1 MEKYIIPAFLAF
13 IVGLVLWFIKRDR
26 LSLEYTITESEI
38 FPKGSVQGKYFLL
51 NLKNNG
57 NKALENINYQLELNL
72 GKIDSLQFSKKD
84 LIDINQQSDKTIKG
98 LIALLNPNEEL
109 RTTLTIE
116 NAEDYSKIKI
126 QARGVGV
133 TAIESK
139 KNQLPFY
146 LQSFLIPFSIVIVAS
161 TAYTA
166 FTSFNQIK
174 VNESI
179 NSINDIKNITK
190 DIKENNTII
199 NTELFD
205 YKSKLTEQSE
215 KLSLLIKENETRL
228 KQEALGKPDR
238 EQIIFAS
245 LNKAGL
251 SFLLPQLLE
260 NTGDNLPYWKTGLFL
275 VNSYL
280 IDKKNSTKYVNVL
293 ESLANIKDISPSSK
307 GFLFYLAGKIEKNE
321 QHTERAILYF
331 NKCKAN
337 TPLMYEYLIEQDPAY
352 NLNSIEE
359 WLIKNQKAI

>member
-1 MEKYIIPAFLAF
+1 LETYIITAIFAF
-13 IVGLVLWFIKRDR
+13 IVGLALWFIKRDR

-38 FPKGSVQGKYFLL
+38 FPKGELQGKYFLL

-57 NKALENINYQLELNL
+57 NKALENINYHLELNL
-72 GKIDSLQFSKKD
+72 GKIESLRFSKKD
-84 LIDINQQSDKTIKG
+84 LINVNEQSEKTVKG
-98 LIALLNPNEEL
+98 LISLLNPNEEL
-109 RTTLTIE
+109 HSTLTIE

-139 KNQLPFY
+139 KNQISYY
-146 LQSFLIPFSIVIVAS
+146 LQYLLLTVSVIVLIS
-161 TAYTA
+161 IGYLT
-166 FTSFNQIK
+166 FEIDNQAK
-174 VNESI
+174 VLKSI
-179 NSINDIKNITK
+179 SN
-190 DIKENNTII
+190 
-199 NTELFD
+199 
-205 YKSKLTEQSE
+205 LTEGSE
-215 KLSLLIKENETRL
+215 KLSLLLDE
-228 KQEALGKPDR
+228 QLGKPDR

-251 SFLLPQLLE
+251 SFLLPKLLE
-260 NTGDNLPYWKTGLFL
+260 STGDNLPYWKTGLFL

-307 GFLFYLAGKIEKNE
+307 SFLFYLAGKIEKNE

-331 NKCKAN
+331 NKCKDNA
-337 TPLMYEYLIEQDPAY
+337 PLIYEYLIEQDPAY

-359 WLIKNQKAI
+359 WLIKNKKAI

>member
-1 MEKYIIPAFLAF
+1 MEQYIIPALLAL

-38 FPKGSVQGKYFLL
+38 FPKGRVQGKYFLL

-72 GKIDSLQFSKKD
+72 GKIDSLLFSKKD
-84 LIDINQQSDKTIKG
+84 LISISSQSEKNIHG
-98 LIALLNPNEEL
+98 LISLLNPNEEL
-109 RTTLTIE
+109 HTTLTIE

-139 KNQLPFY
+139 KNQLPLY
-146 LQSFLIPFSIVIVAS
+146 LQNFLIPFSIVITIS
-161 TAYTA
+161 TAYSA

-190 DIKENNTII
+190 DIKENNTIL

-215 KLSLLIKENETRL
+215 KLSILVKESETRL

-251 SFLLPQLLE
+251 SFLLPRLLE
-260 NTGDNLPYWKTGLFL
+260 STGDNLPYWKTGLFL

-280 IDKKNSTKYVNVL
+280 LDKKHSIKYVNVL
-293 ESLANIKDISPSSK
+293 DSLANIKEISPSSK

-321 QHTERAILYF
+321 HHTKRAISYF

-352 NLNSIEE
+352 DLDSIEK
-359 WLIKNQKAI
+359 WLLKNQKTV

>member
-1 MEKYIIPAFLAF
+1 MPAFLAL

-38 FPKGSVQGKYFLL
+38 FPKGAVQGKYFLL

-57 NKALENINYQLELNL
+57 NKALENISYQLELNL

-84 LIDINQQSDKTIKG
+84 LIDVDEQSEKTIKG
-98 LIALLNPNEEL
+98 LISLLNPNEEL
-109 RTTLTIE
+109 HTTLTIE

-126 QARGVGV
+126 QARGIGV

-139 KNQLPFY
+139 KNQIPFY
-146 LQSFLIPFSIVIVAS
+146 LQNFLILFSIVITVS
-161 TAYTA
+161 TGYSV
-166 FTSFNQIK
+166 FTSVNQVK

-179 NSINDIKNITK
+179 SSI
-190 DIKENNTII
+190 
-199 NTELFD
+199 
-205 YKSKLTEQSE
+205 TEQSE
-215 KLSLLIKENETRL
+215 KLSLLLKESETSL

-251 SFLLPQLLE
+251 SFLLPRLLE
-260 NTGDNLPYWKTGLFL
+260 STGDNLPYWKTGLFL

-280 IDKKNSTKYVNVL
+280 IDKKNSNKYVNVL
-293 ESLANIKDISPSSK
+293 DSLANIKDISPSSK

-321 QHTERAILYF
+321 QHAERAILYF

-337 TPLMYEYLIEQDPAY
+337 APLMYEYLIEQDPAY